1 MLSLWHTTLNSPAV
15 LLAGPHLVLWG
26 SQEIGVALSR
36 ALVFKV
42 VQRMG
47 PNGAE
52 LMAASLRQISQGRL
66 ALPLERTVP
75 AESAGSLIIP

>member
-1 MLSLWHTTLNSPAV
+1 MLSLWHTTLDSPAV

-52 LMAASLRQISQGRL
+52 LMAASLRQIQSRKACL
-66 ALPLERTVP
+66 AT
-75 AESAGSLIIP
+75 